1 MLDSNKIIP
10 LSSNSEEDNKLKA
23 SYNFLT
29 NELNNL
35 MKEKLNPLIEEKKST
50 KIKFQT
56 HIKEYQ
62 NEVKFTLE
70 KEREI
75 EQLFSKISKIKK
87 KRALI
92 MNNSFNNKF
101 YKHLLEI
108 ADNPKKEKILK
119 NFFSIL
125 LSSKE
130 KEEKSVKDLIEILKD
145 KEEIKNLLY
154 YANKIYS
161 DLKLNNETEYLNLKN
176 NFEKYISEIEDSEKR
191 QYPFE
196 DLFECLNIMFEI
208 IECEKKIKD
217 NNEILAKLTEKK
229 NAKFVE
235 IKIIELKLKEI
246 KKNIKF
252 IQNNIKIICS
262 FIDKFNDKNSVNLSQ
277 EGIKELFEGIEE
289 YKKQEKEIMKKS
301 NQFDVITSLTF
312 GTYYTLSEDSSV
324 KSSRFSSKNGLNL
337 INSQIT
343 KNNNNNNN
351 KVEVNKNN
359 YDSNCNSNLTTN
371 DRNVK
376 RKGNEKAKNSEK
388 SNKLK
393 QKDINAIKNN
403 NKTFDSKHAE
413 KIKKGK
419 LIKIENKLT
428 LQKHNEKPPNIIQSL
443 TNKNKA
449 KIEEK
454 KVQNDN
460 KENTKYPYNKIK
472 EEKEITTEKKLPYKF
487 SELHNLGSRMNQ
499 LKFREADESIEMSM
513 PRDNMNKL
521 DIINNDN
528 LYNDNSVCDEMVS
541 MNYEIA
547 KKNDRSTTN
556 DYINKIGVKNN
567 LVISKELYKNKIF
580 MRRNNNANKLQIE
593 KSVEASTC
601 CVSCT

>member
-62 NEVKFTLE
+62 NEVKLTLE

-125 LSSKE
+125 LSNEEKE
-130 KEEKSVKDLIEILKD
+130 KKSVKDLIEILKD

-393 QKDINAIKNN
+393 QKDINTI
-403 NKTFDSKHAE
+403 
-413 KIKKGK
+413 
-419 LIKIENKLT
+419 
-428 LQKHNEKPPNIIQSL
+428 
-443 TNKNKA
+443 KA
-449 KIEEK
+449 KKEKK